1 LRFAAKVPSNR
12 EQVRLVTLEEAQQSG
27 EERRIGGTS
36 AQLVSPDSGQV
47 DEPLRPTLA
56 PKRCRKSGESNRDRV
71 IVVCARQRLHA
82 L

>member
-47 DEPLRPTLA
+47 EEALRP
-56 PKRCRKSGESNRDRV
+56 
-71 IVVCARQRLHA
+71 A
-82 L
+82 LVAER